1 MKNIRILISIIVAL
15 SVVSCEDSGKGA
27 GNATVGFASDTYTFS
42 ESDGTV
48 SIPVVFTGE
57 PAEYPI
63 VFGVSASVEDGMPV
77 DQVAS
82 FVQMIS
88 SMRYNGKG
96 DVVIDIEIKDNFDEN
111 PDRNLVLEIT
121 SADGAE
127 IVGGRTVIT
136 ITDNDGDI
144 YDALQ
149 GIWTFSSIL
158 DDGTL
163 KMFQVKI
170 DAGESISEIQ
180 ENTERRRL
188 RVLGWENLAY
198 SNDDP
203 PLPYAWYLDIKYEE
217 SLGKEI
223 LWTVP
228 DIPLIDSP
236 GDPLG
241 IGVQPCEIRLGVA
254 PVTDGQV
261 DKDNVSLSFEI
272 PAEWSEDLRTVTFVE
287 NRAIIPLIYQNGTFT
302 NKIYNI
308 HTKVTLTR

>member
-1 MKNIRILISIIVAL
+1 MKSIGYLLILAALL
-15 SVVSCEDSGKGA
+15 SVISCDRSGKGA
-27 GNATVGFASDTYTFS
+27 GDATVGFAQDTYTFS

-48 SIPVVFTGE
+48 SVPVVFTGE

-63 VFGVSASVEDGMPV
+63 VFSVSASVVDGTPLEE
-77 DQVAS
+77 VAD
-82 FVQMIS
+82 FVQVLS

-96 DVVIDIEIKDNFDEN
+96 DVSIDIEIKDNFSEN
-111 PDRNLVLEIT
+111 PDRVLILEIT

-127 IVGGRTVIT
+127 IAGGRTEIL
-136 ITDNDGDI
+136 IEDNDGDV

-149 GIWTFSSIL
+149 GVWTFRSIL
-158 DDGTL
+158 DDGSL
-163 KMFQVKI
+163 KTFEVKI
-170 DAGESISEIQ
+170 DAGGSSSEIQ
-180 ENTERRRL
+180 ENTEKRRL
-188 RVLGWENLAY
+188 RVLGWENLVY
-198 SNDDP
+198 SNDTP

-241 IGVQPCEIRLGVA
+241 IGVSPCEIWLGVSS
-254 PVTDGQV
+254 VVDGNV
-261 DKDNVSLSFEI
+261 DKDNVSLMFEI
-272 PAEWSEDLRTVTFVE
+272 PAEWSDDMRTITFVNE
-287 NRAIIPLIYQNGTFT
+287 RAIIPLIFQNGTFT

-308 HTKVTLTR
+308 HTNVTLTR